1 MGDLLI
7 FIILAVTIPRW
18 SMTLQ
23 QVDTYAIA
31 GLPIAAIGEAV
42 VLELGNLF
50 ILAVFNRCHR
60 QALKWRADWEVLDEA
75 NQKAVPPRT
84 TRKPKEDGR
93 VAGYR
98 ILPVLLLTL
107 ETLTTIAQTPFIAGQ
122 LLGVSAADLLKRLH
136 ELAVV
141 GYAFILVIAPGVM
154 TVAIGFARSYD
165 HVMREIEKRE
175 PWTVRAREWLA
186 GLLPV
191 VAAGRPGLAARLAG
205 HVDTGAA
212 SGRAVAGQEI
222 GQGTGNRTGRANGRA
237 ANRTVAGQLSD
248 GSDVEDVSQAL
259 AGHLAELR
267 ARLAEMRQQGAR
279 RNGTF
284 RRKDVEQA
292 LKISPSHAKNVVRY
306 GLGSGVIAE
315 IERYEY
321 EFIEK

>member
-23 QVDTYAIA
+23 QVDTYTIA

-75 NQKAVPPRT
+75 NQKAIPPRT

-98 ILPVLLLTL
+98 ILPVLLIVLELLTV
-107 ETLTTIAQTPFIAGQ
+107 IAQTPFIAGQ
-122 LLGVSAADLLKRLH
+122 LMNISASDLLRRLH
-136 ELAVV
+136 DLAVV
-141 GYAFILVIAPGVM
+141 GYAFILVVAPGVM

-165 HVMREIEKRE
+165 HVMHEIEKRE
-175 PWTVRAREWLA
+175 PWTARAREWLA
-186 GLLPV
+186 GLLPA
-191 VAAGRPGLAARLAG
+191 VAAGRAGLAARLIGQAG
-205 HVDTGAA
+205 TGAA
-212 SGRAVAGQEI
+212 NGRAVAGQ
-222 GQGTGNRTGRANGRA
+222 GTGQSTGSRAGRASGRA
-237 ANRTVAGQLSD
+237 DDRAVSGQLPD
-248 GSDVEDVSQAL
+248 EPETEDVSQAL

-267 ARLAEMRQQGAR
+267 GRLTTLRQQGSR
-279 RNGTF
+279 SNGTF
-284 RRKDVEQA
+284 RRADVETA
-292 LKISPSHAKNVVRY
+292 LRVSNSHAKNILRY
-306 GLGSGVIAE
+306 GLRSGVLTE
-315 IERYEY
+315 VGRYMY
-321 EFIEK
+321 EFAEK